1 MTTYTP
7 GDILLVND
15 YNGGSDLIG
24 NLIRAGE
31 RARYG
36 DSDYARWTHS
46 ALIVSTDG
54 DLVEALA
61 HGVEQTNISKYDGHE
76 TLVIS
81 PTVAFPAGKRAYAV
95 NFALAQAGDKYD
107 VLDFI
112 ALAMTLLTRCDLS
125 LHSDKHYIC
134 SELVARATESYT
146 YDGYPYPAEQMM
158 PADLGDYW
166 HALSGKPLPTMSR
179 IGRWLDTLRHV
190 CWALSPFRT
199 GLRPITASLP
209 QPIRDSPMMQE
220 TRR

>member
-36 DSDYARWTHS
+36 DSDYTRWTHS
-46 ALIVSTDG
+46 ALIVSSNG

-61 HGVEQTNISKYDGHE
+61 HGVERTNISKYADHD
-76 TLVIS
+76 TLIVKPDIAAS
-81 PTVAFPAGKRAYAV
+81 DVRRTYAV
-95 NFALAQAGDKYD
+95 RFALAQAGDKYD

-146 YDGYPYPAEQMM
+146 HDGYPYPVEQMM

-179 IGRWLDTLRHV
+179 IGQALDLLRHV
-190 CWALSPFRT
+190 CWALSPFKH
-199 GLRPITASLP
+199 GLRPVN
-209 QPIRDSPMMQE
+209 R
-220 TRR
+220 